1 MTDQDLHNTQ
11 ADDLGAEFDSV
22 LAEAPI
28 TARWC
33 YSLESAIETTV
44 RLLGEAGRDQQPR
57 LDAHLERLLVL
68 QLGYFTRCA
77 EVRP

>member
-1 MTDQDLHNTQ
+1 MTDQDLQHAQ
-11 ADDLGAEFDSV
+11 ADELGAEFDAAIV
-22 LAEAPI
+22 EPPI
-28 TARWC
+28 AARWC